1 MEPGDPITARGSR
14 RAERAALDAP
24 VTITFEAGSIV
35 GPGQNISHEGV
46 YFTAEAT
53 LPVTVRVDGREV
65 RGHLVRFESMGNGRI
80 GVAIRFT
87 EPVTEPVP
95 AAD

>member
-1 MEPGDPITARGSR
+1 
-14 RAERAALDAP
+14 
-24 VTITFEAGSIV
+24 
-35 GPGQNISHEGV
+35 
-46 YFTAEAT
+46 
-53 LPVTVRVDGREV
+53 VRVDGREV

-87 EPVTEPVP
+87 DPTP